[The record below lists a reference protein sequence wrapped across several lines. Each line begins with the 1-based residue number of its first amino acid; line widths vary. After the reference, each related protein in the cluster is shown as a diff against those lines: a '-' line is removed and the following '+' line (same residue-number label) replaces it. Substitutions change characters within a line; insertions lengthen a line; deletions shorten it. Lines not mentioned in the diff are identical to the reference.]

1 MTEHT
6 LKTWPEFF
14 QAIVDDRKPFEYRLN
29 DRDYQEGDV
38 LHLQEYV
45 PNLDWTDEDPDEL
58 MGHYTGRELR
68 KSVSY
73 VLHVEELGPAA
84 GARIASARNFVILG
98 LAKLYVGPD
107 IEPSPWVPMSDP
119 VDIKVVGKNMEE
131 LGEAITALARAL
143 IQGIDGTEP
152 STGKVNRQWVQDELS
167 DVGATSA
174 ITAGHFSLNAEAMG
188 ERMDRK
194 RNFLGRWLKM
204 MSA

>member
-1 MTEHT
+1 MTEHS

-29 DRDYQEGDV
+29 DCDYQEGDV
-38 LHLQEYV
+38 LHLQEWV
-45 PNLDWTDEDPDEL
+45 PNHDFTDDQPEEF

-84 GARIASARNFVILG
+84 GARIASARNFVIMG

-107 IEPSPWVPMSDP
+107 VEPSPWVPMSNP
-119 VDIKVVGKNMEE
+119 RDIKITGKSLEE
-131 LGEAITALARAL
+131 LGEAVTALARCL

-152 STGKVNRQWVQDELS
+152 STGKVNRLWAQDELA
-167 DVGATSA
+167 DVASTGR
-174 ITAGHFSLNAEAMG
+174 HFIENFDLDTEAMA
-188 ERMDRK
+188 ERVERK
-194 RNFLGRWLKM
+194 YNFLGRWLGA